1 MLKSI
6 FVYPSVIGIAGA
18 ARSGKD
24 TLCRGICRVLSEN
37 GHSGIRRSIAGD
49 TVKKDLKDLIY
60 SKTQIDSFTEDLST
74 KELIRPLLV
83 EYGNLMRAKTE
94 GRYFIDQ
101 FKIEKDVINIIP
113 DIRYAEYQKDELY
126 WLKNEVKGFL
136 VFIEREGISDVND
149 RERVNNKIIREVA
162 DYKLKWSSLDEN
174 TSHGKETINQIAQ
187 EIVDYIST
195 TYQEGK
201 TMLSNMLLQL

>member
-24 TLCRGICRVLSEN
+24 TLCRGLCRVLSKN
-37 GHSGIRRSIAGD
+37 GYNGLRRSIAGD

-60 SKTQIDSFTEDLST
+60 NKTQIDSFTEDLKT

-101 FKIEKDVINIIP
+101 FKIEKDIINIIP

-126 WLKNEVKGFL
+126 WIKNEVKGFL
-136 VFIEREGISDVND
+136 IFIERDGIPDINE

-162 DYKLKWSSLDEN
+162 DYKLQWKSLDEN
-174 TSHGKETINQIAQ
+174 TFEGKTSIDQFAQ
-187 EIVDYIST
+187 EIFDYMST

-201 TMLSNMLLQL
+201 TMLSNMLLRL